1 MTSGQL
7 CIDIREQRRNIDIEL
22 SRNVLSRRR
31 NLTERRVILIEK
43 FVIETLAHNF
53 AGALFDFTDVDEHS
67 IAWIDRS
74 GKNKIRDVIAAGAV
88 ARVGLRTEGS
98 QVFPVTP
105 TANAQTPRSEERRV
119 GKECRS
125 RWSPYH

>member
-1 MTSGQL
+1 MTGDKF
-7 CIDIREQRRNIDIEL
+7 CADIRKERRKIAMQL
-22 SRNVLSRRR
+22 SCDTLHRRR
-31 NLTERRVILIEK
+31 NCTERGVVLIQELVIK
-43 FVIETLAHNF
+43 TSAQQFPGT
-53 AGALFDFTDVDEHS
+53 LFDFTDVDEHS

-105 TANAQTPRSEERRV
+105 TANAQTPR
-119 GKECRS
+119 CRELETFADRQQHDAS
-125 RWSPYH
+125 

>member
-31 NLTERRVILIEK
+31 NVTERRVILIEK
-43 FVIETLAHNF
+43 LVIETLAHDF

-67 IAWIDRS
+67 IAWINRP
-74 GKNKIRDVIAAGAV
+74 GKNKIRDVIAPGSV
-88 ARVGLRTEGS
+88 LRLRFRAEGGE
-98 QVFPVTP
+98 VFAVTP
-105 TANAQTPRSEERRV
+105 LFYMQT
-119 GKECRS
+119 
-125 RWSPYH
+125 